1 MEYMLCLSI
10 VEKKTKNFI
19 YPVWYETSW
28 KYGNETFRSNI
39 FRKQGKCLVGEIII
53 SVGKF
58 NETNFEVSL
67 REVLTVVVYL
77 LELKSVR
84 SQCINEKKFN

>member
-1 MEYMLCLSI
+1 ME
-10 VEKKTKNFI
+10 TKFS
-19 YPVWYETSW
+19 EA
-28 KYGNETFRSNI
+28 I
-39 FRKQGKCLVGEIII
+39 FRIEENFGFVNIRGNL

-58 NETNFEVSL
+58 NEMNFEISL

-84 SQCINEKKFN
+84 SQCINEKVN